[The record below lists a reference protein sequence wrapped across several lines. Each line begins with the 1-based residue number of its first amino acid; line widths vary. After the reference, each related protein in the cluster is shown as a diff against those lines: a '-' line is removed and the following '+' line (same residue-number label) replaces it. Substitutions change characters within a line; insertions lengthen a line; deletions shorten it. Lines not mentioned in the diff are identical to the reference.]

1 LAIGRGPGDV
11 VGLQLGTAGD
21 RSPADTIMDFVVP
34 VDGYYPVRLTWFE
47 TGGGSECEFFF
58 VDTNGVYYL
67 LNDLTAP
74 APVKAYRESPATPPY
89 IARALPPVGYNW
101 TFADQDVV
109 LDVHDGAAPMNDG
122 SAALTING
130 TPQTLTA
137 AKNGV
142 VTTLTRKSSM
152 SNLLASGANNAVLTY
167 TYNDPAS
174 GGATKTVTNSWVFN
188 VPPYTRPIPV
198 ANKVAASEVSGTG
211 FHVRVHQLDK
221 SLDANQGNGGRYTGQ
236 NGGGS
241 SMPRPEIQ
249 FSNGYINRTNN
260 LPYPNLATAGPS
272 ADGGYDITDVLN
284 MNSAQSTGGPAAN
297 AGIFNGDVAVT
308 GLPGQG
314 TSNFGLDNTVHEFT
328 TYLDL
333 KAGVHILGIN
343 VDDGW
348 LCISAPN
355 PHDTLGTLLGWRNS
369 TGGQNGNPVHYPNA
383 AFTAL
388 VLEDGIYPVRILFW
402 QGGGGVNFEFL
413 SLDRNIGAQ
422 MLVNDLSG
430 AFPQAASA
438 PGGGLTPVSDI
449 TAYSTYTGPTRP
461 WTKFSVYPMRTHAT
475 LWQNIHQQSGP
486 GPILVK
492 VGGSNPAD
500 IANDE
505 PRVDQALVNWPFGDA
520 VGAIVA
526 DLGAG
531 SVGMV
536 VDGVSVT
543 PTVTPLTG
551 GDTLVMYTP
560 SPMFAPKSP
569 HTAGLVYE
577 GTTNYWT
584 FTVSDYVNVPAGS
597 AVPASQVDL
606 NSPGFHVK
614 VTQATAARSGGNTV
628 AAAEAQLAGNPASV
642 AIAGPEPDG
651 AYIDPDV
658 INWNVTMNPGGTPA
672 QIGNFQ
678 TLMTGVADEPVPGI
692 PGTGLTGNPR
702 FENITAEICAYL
714 DLPAGYQKFAVN
726 GDDGWKVQIG
736 TPGQTNGTVLF
747 SRDRGAGACDVPFAF
762 VTPEAGLYPI
772 RLLWY
777 QGGGGGNV
785 EFFTYGPN
793 NSKIL
798 VNDRTNP
805 NAVKAYARTAVNPTV
820 SIKLLADGRV
830 QVLFEGK
837 LQQSPVIAPAN
848 WQEVTTA
855 SPYEF
860 VPTGAEMYFRATR

>member
-1 LAIGRGPGDV
+1 MAIGRGPGDV
-11 VGLQLGTAGD
+11 VGLQLCTAGD

-109 LDVHDGAAPMNDG
+109 LDVHDGAAPMNDC

-438 PGGGLTPVSDI
+438 PGGGPDTGLRHHGLQHLHRPDPAVDQVLGLSD
-449 TAYSTYTGPTRP
+449 A
-461 WTKFSVYPMRTHAT
+461 HARDAVAKHPPAERAGADFG
-475 LWQNIHQQSGP
+475 QSRRQQSCGHRQRRAARGSGP
-486 GPILVK
+486 G
-492 VGGSNPAD
+492 
-500 IANDE
+500 
-505 PRVDQALVNWPFGDA
+505 
-520 VGAIVA
+520 
-526 DLGAG
+526 
-531 SVGMV
+531 
-536 VDGVSVT
+536 
-543 PTVTPLTG
+543 
-551 GDTLVMYTP
+551 
-560 SPMFAPKSP
+560 
-569 HTAGLVYE
+569 
-577 GTTNYWT
+577 
-584 FTVSDYVNVPAGS
+584 
-597 AVPASQVDL
+597 
-606 NSPGFHVK
+606 
-614 VTQATAARSGGNTV
+614 
-628 AAAEAQLAGNPASV
+628 QLAVRRRRRRHRRRPG
-642 AIAGPEPDG
+642 GG
-651 AYIDPDV
+651 QRGYGGGWCQRDPDRHAPHRRRHV
-658 INWNVTMNPGGTPA
+658 GDVHPQPDVRA
-672 QIGNFQ
+672 Q
-678 TLMTGVADEPVPGI
+678 VAPHSRL
-692 PGTGLTGNPR
+692 GL
-702 FENITAEICAYL
+702 
-714 DLPAGYQKFAVN
+714 
-726 GDDGWKVQIG
+726 
-736 TPGQTNGTVLF
+736 
-747 SRDRGAGACDVPFAF
+747 
-762 VTPEAGLYPI
+762 
-772 RLLWY
+772 
-777 QGGGGGNV
+777 
-785 EFFTYGPN
+785 
-793 NSKIL
+793 
-798 VNDRTNP
+798 
-805 NAVKAYARTAVNPTV
+805 
-820 SIKLLADGRV
+820 
-830 QVLFEGK
+830 
-837 LQQSPVIAPAN
+837 
-848 WQEVTTA
+848 
-855 SPYEF
+855 
-860 VPTGAEMYFRATR
+860 